1 MLMEMY
7 TMVSGKMTKLMDM
20 VYTIT
25 LMELAMK
32 AGGLKTNNTVKG
44 KRSGRIMHVTKAN
57 TKTAKSMDTV
67 NFYGRTGQLTPETL

>member
-7 TMVSGKMTKLMDM
+7 TMVSGKTTKLMDM

-44 KRSGRIMHVTKAN
+44 KKSGRIMHVTKAS
-57 TKTAKSMDTV
+57 TKTARSMDMV